1 MTRAAADSLG
11 FVGLGEM
18 GSRMVAALIESGRA
32 PLVFDSRAEAV
43 AIATDEGA
51 TAAGSIAEVAAGA
64 ATVMVSLPTPDV
76 VREVLRGDGG
86 LLDGGSMT
94 TFIDLSTTGRAN
106 ARELAAILA
115 ERGVGY
121 LDAPVSGG
129 VAGAEKR
136 ALAVFAAGDDEVF
149 SRCRPLLEQFS
160 KTIVWVG
167 DEPGMGQ
174 LAKVLNNL
182 LSATAVTITSEA
194 MAVGVR
200 AGLDPAA
207 LLEAFNSGSGRN
219 TASATKFPEQ
229 VLTRRFDS
237 GFRLELMLKD
247 VRLALA
253 EAGAQGTAMP
263 LGGLVEQLWTLA
275 DGVAGPGADHT
286 EVARVYERWAEV
298 EIAAWEEEAASG
310 VG

>member
-1 MTRAAADSLG
+1 VSPAPESLG

-18 GSRMVAALIESGRA
+18 GSRMVAALIGSGRT
-32 PLVFDSRAEAV
+32 PVVFDTRAEAV
-43 AIATDEGA
+43 DDAVALGA
-51 TAAGSIAEVAAGA
+51 ERAGSVAEVAARA
-64 ATVMVSLPTPDV
+64 ATVMVSLPTPDI
-76 VREVLRGDGG
+76 VRAVAHGDGG
-86 LLDGGSMT
+86 LIEGGAMS
-94 TFIDLSTTGRAN
+94 TFVDLSTTGLGN
-106 ARELAAILA
+106 ARELAALLS
-115 ERGVGY
+115 ERDISY

-136 ALAVFAAGDDEVF
+136 ALAVFAAGSDEVF
-149 SRCRPLLEQFS
+149 ERCRGLLEPFS
-160 KTIVWVG
+160 KVVLRVG
-167 DEPGMGQ
+167 DEPGLGQ
-174 LAKVLNNL
+174 LAKLLNNL

-219 TASATKFPEQ
+219 SATQEKFPNQ
-229 VLTRRFDS
+229 VVNRRFES
-237 GFRLELMLKD
+237 GFRLALMLKD

-253 EAGAQGTAMP
+253 EAAALGIAMP

-275 DGVAGPGADHT
+275 DNVAGDGADHT
-286 EVARVYERWAEV
+286 EVARVYERWADV
-298 EIAAWEEEAASG
+298 EIVAREESPRD

>member
-1 MTRAAADSLG
+1 MIPAPESLG

-18 GSRMVAALIESGRA
+18 GSRMVAALIGSGRT
-32 PLVFDSRAEAV
+32 PVVFDTRAEAV
-43 AIATDEGA
+43 DDAVALGA
-51 TAAGSIAEVAAGA
+51 ERAGSVAEVAARA
-64 ATVMVSLPTPDV
+64 ATVMVSLPTPDI
-76 VREVLRGDGG
+76 VRAVAHGDGG
-86 LLDGGSMT
+86 LIEGGAMS
-94 TFIDLSTTGRAN
+94 TFVDLSTTGLGN
-106 ARELAAILA
+106 ARELAALLS
-115 ERGVGY
+115 ERDISY

-136 ALAVFAAGDDEVF
+136 ALAVFAAGSDEVF
-149 SRCRPLLEQFS
+149 ERCRGLLEPFS
-160 KTIVWVG
+160 KVVLRVG
-167 DEPGMGQ
+167 EEPGLGQ
-174 LAKVLNNL
+174 LAKLLNNL

-219 TASATKFPEQ
+219 SATQEKFPNQ
-229 VLTRRFDS
+229 VVNRHFES
-237 GFRLELMLKD
+237 GFRLALMLKD

-253 EAGAQGTAMP
+253 EAAALGIAMP

-275 DGVAGPGADHT
+275 DNVAGDGADHT
-286 EVARVYERWAEV
+286 EVARVYERWADV
-298 EIAAWEEEAASG
+298 EIVAREESPRD